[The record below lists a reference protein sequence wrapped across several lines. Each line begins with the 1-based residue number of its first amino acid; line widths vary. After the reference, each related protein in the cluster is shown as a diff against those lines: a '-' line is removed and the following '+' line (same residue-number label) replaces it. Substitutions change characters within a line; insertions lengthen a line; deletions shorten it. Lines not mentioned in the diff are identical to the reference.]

1 MVILISPEELE
12 PEFQSQWKLGYIRHL
27 VIDYADNA
35 IYGTFEGKEVII
47 FRFKNYGFINDN
59 RSNTYTVTAG
69 AAGIMLH
76 ITKT

>member
-1 MVILISPEELE
+1 MVILIAPEELE
-12 PEFQSQWKLGYIRHL
+12 PEFQALWKLDYLKHL

-35 IYGTFEGKEVII
+35 IYATFEGKEVII

-69 AAGIMLH
+69 PAGIMIH
-76 ITKT
+76 IKKT